1 MNKEQILKILKVCI
15 VATIFML
22 LMELLFSISYVSS
35 FFSRLIA
42 NSNGAVVML
51 VVWVVMFLQVT
62 ILNIP
67 AYSVLSVCIS
77 IGINAWSW
85 EFILTVVTAYMAGCI
100 LAYWLGRW
108 FGVKAVKWC
117 AGSDEDF
124 NKWSSFINKKG
135 KIFYFCTILFP
146 IFPDDLLCLVA
157 GSIKFN
163 FALYTIFNLVGR
175 FVGLIT
181 MIWTLKLIG
190 LTGGGSIITL
200 IFWAVALLAEIICY
214 IIVKKRHKN

>member
-51 VVWVVMFLQVT
+51 VVWVIMFLQVT

-85 EFILTVVTAYMAGCI
+85 EFILTVVTAYMAGCV

-124 NKWSSFINKKG
+124 HKWSNFINKKG
-135 KIFYFCTILFP
+135 KTFYFLTILLP

-157 GSIKFN
+157 GSVKFH
-163 FALYTIFNLVGR
+163 FGLYTILNLVGR
-175 FVGLIT
+175 FIGLIT

-190 LTGGGSIITL
+190 LTGSGSIITL
-200 IFWAVALLAEIICY
+200 IFWVVALLAEIICY
-214 IIVKKRHKN
+214 IIVKKGHKN